1 MNQKGPRSKIAE
13 KRKKALDMK
22 REESRIRW
30 TIEREVKLK
39 MKEEEETRM
48 KREIEFYRT
57 GVIS

>member
-1 MNQKGPRSKIAE
+1 
-13 KRKKALDMK
+13 MK

-39 MKEEEETRM
+39 MKEEEETRI

-57 GVIS
+57 EVISGGNFSVGGVWIRV